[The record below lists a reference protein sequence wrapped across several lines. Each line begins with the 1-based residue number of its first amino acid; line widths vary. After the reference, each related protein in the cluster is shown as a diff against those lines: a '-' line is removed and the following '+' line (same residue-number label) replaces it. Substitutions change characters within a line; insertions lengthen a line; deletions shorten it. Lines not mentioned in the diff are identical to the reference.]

1 MFLSLK
7 SLQSLCKWY
16 IIILY
21 SYKRGD
27 IVKLDRI
34 EIFCAVARNMSF
46 SKAAEEMHVA
56 QSAVSQQIRAM
67 EEELGFALFER
78 STRRVSFTDA
88 GQSFYVDCV
97 KLMAGLDEAL
107 ARAASKLNGKKNF
120 LTVGIEGLM
129 QCEVKAEALKA
140 FERTHPEVD
149 IIPRQIDRDR
159 KYEDLLTGKIDV
171 VFDIPKYYTLNP
183 HIKKCGIVR
192 NRHCLM
198 VSKDHP
204 LAGRDSVSKEELA
217 QYVTFWGGIPKVED
231 YITSMYLDYFRA
243 SGIEPE
249 NVIYVP
255 EQDIATFM
263 VALNMGGNIV
273 PVSERRR
280 WSTEL
285 YSFVELEEPLIFESA
300 WLYSSDNENPALLQF
315 VNMIRQNEKNSLRY

>member
-1 MFLSLK
+1 
-7 SLQSLCKWY
+7 
-16 IIILY
+16 
-21 SYKRGD
+21 
-27 IVKLDRI
+27 
-34 EIFCAVARNMSF
+34 MSF

-149 IIPRQIDRDR
+149 IIPKQIDRDR

-204 LAGRDSVSKEELA
+204 LAGRDGVLVNLNLRRTILQVVLSGDRLA
-217 QYVTFWGGIPKVED
+217 GQLPFFAHRHKTLMAQICHRYAKNKSTG
-231 YITSMYLDYFRA
+231 FRPYHQVK
-243 SGIEPE
+243 IL
-249 NVIYVP
+249 I
-255 EQDIATFM
+255 
-263 VALNMGGNIV
+263 
-273 PVSERRR
+273 
-280 WSTEL
+280 L
-285 YSFVELEEPLIFESA
+285 YH
-300 WLYSSDNENPALLQF
+300 
-315 VNMIRQNEKNSLRY
+315 IRQAVHRQGQAVRIL